1 MLYKLAADIV
11 VLIHFLWILFL
22 IFGSLLGVRYKA
34 LKILHIAGLG
44 FAFMI
49 QILGWY
55 CPLTYLEVWLRQ
67 QHGPSLSYIGSFI
80 IHYVE
85 KLIYIELSPTII
97 FVLTAM
103 LCVFNVYVYVTR
115 SKKNRAPSSFS
126 EN

>member
-1 MLYKLAADIV
+1 MLYKLSADIV

-22 IFGSLLGVRYKA
+22 IFGSLLGVRYRA
-34 LKILHIAGLG
+34 IKILHIAGLG

-67 QHGPSLSYIGSFI
+67 QHDLSLSYIGAFI

-97 FVLTAM
+97 FVLTTI
-103 LCVFNVYVYVTR
+103 LCVFNVYVYITR
-115 SKKNRAPSSFS
+115 SKKDRVPSSFS